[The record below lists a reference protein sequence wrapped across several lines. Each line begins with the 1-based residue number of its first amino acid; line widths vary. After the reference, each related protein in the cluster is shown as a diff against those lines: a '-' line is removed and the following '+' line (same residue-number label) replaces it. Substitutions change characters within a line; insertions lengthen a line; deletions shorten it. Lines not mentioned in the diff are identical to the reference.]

1 MKHFYRGL
9 IMAGC
14 LFSAGV
20 SAKAL
25 SIGYILP
32 PSTICQDDKLSQQED
47 WQNALKL
54 VVFLPE
60 QSDYEGMMKY
70 AFDQYFLSQNAFSTY
85 DHNRNIKVIYMTGS
99 PPSNLLSWPYL
110 NGCEVTSKTTDIQK
124 LSQLVGT
131 QLPKRNQ
138 SDATVLLLDK
148 RDIVRWR
155 SDDYRAQGEQ
165 LKPLEKTI
173 KQLLGESDPIMTDT
187 PEQNRPNVGD
197 PAPDFTLKNGQR
209 LSDLKGKTVLI
220 TFYPAAFSGIIPTVD
235 PISNEAAKTALETKQ
250 RSMMMCS
257 MQLTSLD
264 ETPSAAHTTDP
275 TIIKLA
281 ISSATPK
288 LLNGWKNLLKT
299 HDIDYISDIDYSI
312 SQRYGSYDAA
322 QGYNKRV
329 VFIIDKK
336 GEIAFVDDD
345 YTIDDAEKI
354 KQVLRTIDKQ
364 P

>member
-1 MKHFYRGL
+1 
-9 IMAGC
+9 
-14 LFSAGV
+14 
-20 SAKAL
+20 
-25 SIGYILP
+25 
-32 PSTICQDDKLSQQED
+32 
-47 WQNALKL
+47 
-54 VVFLPE
+54 
-60 QSDYEGMMKY
+60 
-70 AFDQYFLSQNAFSTY
+70 
-85 DHNRNIKVIYMTGS
+85 MTG
-99 PPSNLLSWPYL
+99 
-110 NGCEVTSKTTDIQK
+110 T
-124 LSQLVGT
+124 
-131 QLPKRNQ
+131 R
-138 SDATVLLLDK
+138 
-148 RDIVRWR
+148 
-155 SDDYRAQGEQ
+155 
-165 LKPLEKTI
+165 
-173 KQLLGESDPIMTDT
+173 
-187 PEQNRPNVGD
+187 EQNRPNVGD
-197 PAPDFTLKNGQR
+197 PAPDFTLENGQR

-220 TFYPAAFSGIIPTVD
+220 TFYPAAFSGIIPTAD
-235 PISNEAAKTALETKQ
+235 PITNEAAKTALETKQ

-275 TIIKLA
+275 TIVKLA

-288 LLNGWKNLLKT
+288 LLNEWKNLLKT